1 MIDMIKQARL
11 QVNELITKALEEI
24 MQEKQIDVSL
34 MPKFNIEVPA
44 DSANGD
50 LSTNAA
56 MLCARI
62 FKTAPIKIAQE
73 ITAKI
78 NLENSFFEKCS
89 SAGAGFINFYYAKN
103 WYTQTLK
110 SVLEEKQDYGSTNM
124 GEGKKMI
131 VEFVSANP
139 TGPMHIGNARGGAIG
154 DCLSAVLKKAGYEV
168 AKEFYVNDAG
178 NQIEKFGKSLS
189 LRYMQVCS
197 KEGLEIAQKTNN
209 TEDFC
214 KAIFED
220 KTKFEMPED
229 VYLGMDIIEHTK
241 NYFDEFG
248 DNLCDK
254 SEEERKKA
262 LVEYAL
268 PKNIAGLKHDLGL
281 YKINY
286 DRWFKESELYSMGA
300 VKDIIEK
307 LKASGYTYEKE
318 GALWFKSSELGDDKD
333 RVLLRANGFPTYLVP
348 DIAYHYNKLVTR
360 GFDTAIDIFGAD
372 HHGYIPRIKA
382 AMTALGVDA
391 NRLDIVI
398 MQMVR
403 LVKNGE
409 TYKLSKRSG
418 KAITLKTLLDEVP
431 IDAARFFF
439 NLREANSQ
447 FDFDLDLAISESSNN
462 PVYYVQYA
470 HARICSILRKLAS
483 EGVKI
488 ESFNDQYCDN
498 LTTDEEKQLL
508 KLIASMP
515 TEINESAKNYDPS
528 KMTKY
533 VLDVAAA
540 FHKFYAVCR
549 IKDEP
554 NPIMQSRIWLCQAV
568 KQVIFNVLDM
578 YSISCPEEM

>member
-1 MIDMIKQARL
+1 MIDMIKKARS
-11 QVNELITKALEEI
+11 QVSELITKALSEI
-24 MQEKQIDVSL
+24 MQEKGIDISL
-34 MPKFNIEVPA
+34 MPEFNIEVPA

-62 FKTAPIKIAQE
+62 FRNAPIKIANE
-73 ITAKI
+73 ITGKI
-78 NLENSFFEKCS
+78 NLDGSYFEKCTA
-89 SAGAGFINFYYAKN
+89 AGAGFINFYYAEN
-103 WYTQTLK
+103 WYAETLK
-110 SVLEEKQDYGSTNM
+110 SVLDEKQEYGSTDM
-124 GEGKKMI
+124 GKGKKLI

-197 KEGLEIAQKTNN
+197 KEGQEIAEN
-209 TEDFC
+209 TSNIEDFC
-214 KAIFED
+214 KEMFNSE
-220 KTKFEMPED
+220 KFTMPED
-229 VYLGMDIIEHTK
+229 TYLGMDIIEHTK

-248 DNLCDK
+248 DVLCGK
-254 SEEERKKA
+254 SEEDRKKA

-286 DRWFKESELYSMGA
+286 DRWFKESELYSTEA

-307 LKASGYTYEKE
+307 LKASGYTYEQE

-403 LVKNGE
+403 LVRNGE

-447 FDFDLDLAISESSNN
+447 FDFDIDLAISESSSN

-470 HARICSILRKLAS
+470 HARICSVLRKLAG
-483 EGVKI
+483 EGVEI
-488 ESFNDQYCDN
+488 ENFNAEYCGN
-498 LTTDEEKQLL
+498 LSTAEEKQLL

-515 TEINESAKNYDPS
+515 EEINESAKNYDPS
-528 KMTKY
+528 RMTKY
-533 VLDVAAA
+533 VLDIAAA